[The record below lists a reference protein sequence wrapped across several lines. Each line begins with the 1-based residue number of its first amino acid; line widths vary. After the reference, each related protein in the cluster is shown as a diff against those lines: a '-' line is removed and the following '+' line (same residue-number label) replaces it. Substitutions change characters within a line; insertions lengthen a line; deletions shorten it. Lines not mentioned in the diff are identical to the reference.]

1 MNIQKVKAYFLANKL
16 ISFAI
21 TILVLAAGYSGVRI
35 LTGGNGE
42 IRYILAAAKK
52 SPLVI
57 SVSGSGQVSASNQID
72 IKPKVSG
79 EVIYVGVKIGQEVKA
94 GTLIFQLDARDAQ
107 KAVRDAEVN
116 LESAKLQLEKLRGSD
131 SLAIPRNKEQAQ
143 EDLQKAY
150 EDGFNTVSNV
160 FLDLPAVISGVKD
173 ILYGENFSKGQWNA
187 DYFANAVDEY
197 DIKAVQF
204 RDDAYEKYQA
214 ARKAYDANFIN
225 YKSASRYSADAA
237 IEVLIDETYDT
248 TRMMAE
254 AVKSAN
260 NLIQFYKDK
269 LIERNFVPAPV
280 ANTFLS
286 DLNIHTGKTN
296 SHLLSLLNV
305 KNSIKNYKDAI
316 LNADLDVRSQELAVR
331 QRENA
336 LLDAR
341 EKLSDYY
348 VRAPFDGT
356 VAKLDVKKLDSVSTA
371 AAAVTL
377 ITKQKFAEISLN
389 EVDISKVKAGQKA
402 VLTFD
407 AVEGLTLDAEVAE
420 VDAIGTVSQGVVTY
434 NVKLGFGSEDD
445 RIRPGMSVNAVIF
458 TNTKPDV
465 LAVPNGAVKSQNNN
479 YYVEILDQPELP
491 GGSQGVIAS
500 VPPRRQAVEI
510 GLANDFITEIISGIK
525 EGDQVIVRT
534 VNQNP
539 VPAAQTA
546 PGIFGAPGGNR
557 GGAGGA
563 IRVQR

>member
-254 AVKSAN
+254 AVKS
-260 NLIQFYKDK
+260 
-269 LIERNFVPAPV
+269 
-280 ANTFLS
+280 
-286 DLNIHTGKTN
+286 
-296 SHLLSLLNV
+296 
-305 KNSIKNYKDAI
+305 
-316 LNADLDVRSQELAVR
+316 
-331 QRENA
+331 
-336 LLDAR
+336 
-341 EKLSDYY
+341 
-348 VRAPFDGT
+348 
-356 VAKLDVKKLDSVSTA
+356 
-371 AAAVTL
+371 
-377 ITKQKFAEISLN
+377 
-389 EVDISKVKAGQKA
+389 
-402 VLTFD
+402 
-407 AVEGLTLDAEVAE
+407 
-420 VDAIGTVSQGVVTY
+420 
-434 NVKLGFGSEDD
+434 
-445 RIRPGMSVNAVIF
+445 
-458 TNTKPDV
+458 
-465 LAVPNGAVKSQNNN
+465 
-479 YYVEILDQPELP
+479 
-491 GGSQGVIAS
+491 
-500 VPPRRQAVEI
+500 
-510 GLANDFITEIISGIK
+510 
-525 EGDQVIVRT
+525 
-534 VNQNP
+534 
-539 VPAAQTA
+539 
-546 PGIFGAPGGNR
+546 
-557 GGAGGA
+557 
-563 IRVQR
+563 